1 MWQSLLEDHKK
12 KRTTDGSQIKN
23 KEKKPKGKQNKTTTK
38 KPVPQVK
45 TLQMYREVSKESDSV
60 QASEPTKRT
69 GIWIS
74 KTYLQICNLNFSE
87 ASKDFQI

>member
-1 MWQSLLEDHKK
+1 MDHRLKTRKK
-12 KRTTDGSQIKN
+12 KT
-23 KEKKPKGKQNKTTTK
+23 KGKQSKTTTK

-69 GIWIS
+69 GI
-74 KTYLQICNLNFSE
+74 
-87 ASKDFQI
+87 